1 VIGVTVLSTRPAPA
15 QASAAPKPPRAPQA
29 AQVEPVA
36 HSASVSR
43 SSARLAVDL
52 SDGSKVTISLNGGTV
67 FINDQQAG
75 TYQRGGALERA
86 WRAVLSKAGDLS
98 TPELVFALRSLPAGA
113 MGPGATEAMTAINA
127 ALPPVGRGALPGEA
141 PDVGALI
148 AAHPVNLDSINQLAG
163 QIAGRVA
170 AAQEFAEQARAARE
184 AARGIR
190 GGPGEIPGAPFSMSR
205 LATDVAGLFGTL
217 VALASLGFG
226 ALFFVPQRLE
236 LVAETVR
243 RSPIRSFFAGLFA
256 QPLLLPALVTLCIG
270 LILTIV
276 GILVVPV
283 AIVAYILAAAAAL
296 VGGYL
301 AVARVVGEMYV
312 RRRGNGSYTTGWATY
327 RYLLYGLVGLL
338 TIWAPGILMRSVPV
352 AGDILLVTAL
362 VFTWAMATT
371 GFGATLLSKAGGGWK
386 LGAQARHPE
395 ISNEYLWTSTVPAR
409 QTGARRET

>member
-1 VIGVTVLSTRPAPA
+1 MLRVRLASLVIGAAVLGTAPAPA
-15 QASAAPKPPRAPQA
+15 QTPKLPKPPQGPQA
-29 AQVEPVA
+29 SVVEPVA

-43 SSARLAVDL
+43 RSARLVVDM
-52 SDGSKVTISLNGGTV
+52 SDGSQVTVTLAGGTV
-67 FINDQQAG
+67 SLNDAQVG
-75 TYQRGGALERA
+75 TYVEGGPFERT

-98 TPELVFALRSLPAGA
+98 TPELVFALHGLPTAV
-113 MGPGATEAMTAINA
+113 MDPGARQAMAAINT
-127 ALPPVGRGALPGEA
+127 ALPTVSRSALPGLP
-141 PDVGALI
+141 PDVAAL
-148 AAHPVNLDSINQLAG
+148 ANAPAVNLDSINQLARG
-163 QIAGRVA
+163 ISAV
-170 AAQEFAEQARAARE
+170 AARE
-184 AARGIR
+184 AARALPAQSGA
-190 GGPGEIPGAPFSMSR
+190 IPGAAFSVSR

-256 QPLLLPALVTLCIG
+256 QPLLLPALATLCIG

-283 AIVAYILAAAAAL
+283 AIVAYILAVAAAL

-301 AVARVVGEMYV
+301 SVALVVGEIYA
-312 RRRGNGSYTTGWATY
+312 RRRGNGNYTAGWMTY
-327 RYLLYGLVGLL
+327 RTLVYGLVGLL
-338 TIWAPGILMRSVPV
+338 AIWAPGVLLRSVPV

-362 VFTWAMATT
+362 VFTWVMATT
-371 GFGATLLSKAGGGWK
+371 GFGAAILSRAGGNWK

-395 ISNEYLWTSTVPAR
+395 ISSEYLWTSTVPAR
-409 QTGARRET
+409 QTEARKGTP

>member
-1 VIGVTVLSTRPAPA
+1 MRHVKLASLVIGVTVLGTRPAPA
-15 QASAAPKPPRAPQA
+15 QVSAAPTPPQA
-29 AQVEPVA
+29 PKAGQVEPVA

-43 SSARLAVDL
+43 SSVRLAVDL

-67 FINDQQAG
+67 YVNDRQAG
-75 TYQRGGALERA
+75 TYERGGTLEQA

-113 MGPGATEAMTAINA
+113 MGPGAGDAMTAINA
-127 ALPPVGRGALPGEA
+127 ALPPVGRGALPGEV

-163 QIAGRVA
+163 EIAGKVV
-170 AAQEFAEQARAARE
+170 AAQEFARQARAL
-184 AARGIR
+184 RG
-190 GGPGEIPGAPFSMSR
+190 EVPGAPFSMSR

-312 RRRGNGSYTTGWATY
+312 RRRGNGTYTTGWATY
-327 RYLLYGLVGLL
+327 RYMMYGLVGLL
-338 TIWAPGILMRSVPV
+338 AIWAPGILMRSVPV

-371 GFGATLLSKAGGGWK
+371 GFGATILSKAGGGWK

-409 QTGARRET
+409 QTEARRGT

>member
-1 VIGVTVLSTRPAPA
+1 MLRARLASLVIGVTVLGTASAPA
-15 QASAAPKPPRAPQA
+15 QTPKAPRANV
-29 AQVEPVA
+29 VEPVA
-36 HSASVSR
+36 HSASVAR
-43 SSARLAVDL
+43 RSARLVVDM
-52 SDGSKVTISLNGGTV
+52 SDGSRVTVALSGGTV
-67 FINDQQAG
+67 SLNDAQVG
-75 TYQRGGALERA
+75 TYVEGGPFERT

-98 TPELVFALRSLPAGA
+98 TPELVFALHSLPTAA
-113 MGPGATEAMTAINA
+113 LDPGAQQAMAAINN
-127 ALPPVGRGALPGEA
+127 ALPAVSRSALPGLP
-141 PDVGALI
+141 PDVAAL
-148 AAHPVNLDSINQLAG
+148 ANAPAVNLDSINQMASG
-163 QIAGRVA
+163 IARAV
-170 AAQEFAEQARAARE
+170 AARE
-184 AARGIR
+184 AARALR
-190 GGPGEIPGAPFSMSR
+190 AQSDAIPGAAFSVGR

-283 AIVAYILAAAAAL
+283 AIVAYILAVAAAL

-301 AVARVVGEMYV
+301 SVALVVGEIYA
-312 RRRGNGSYTTGWATY
+312 RRRGNGNYTTGWMTY
-327 RYLLYGLVGLL
+327 RTLMYGLVGLL
-338 TIWAPGILMRSVPV
+338 AIWAPGILMRSVPV

-371 GFGATLLSKAGGGWK
+371 GFGAAILSRAGGGWK
-386 LGAQARHPE
+386 LGAQASRPE
-395 ISNEYLWTSTVPAR
+395 LSNEYLWTSTVPTR
-409 QTGARRET
+409 QTEARKGSSV